1 MNASIEVLKQF
12 HDNKILVI
20 GEMLE
25 LGKYSKYYHEKL
37 AYNLQSIDDAT
48 IYFIGNKKLHNIMMK
63 YKNIT
68 CYERINTEIIQDVLN
83 TIENNNILFL
93 KGSHSINL
101 GMFLEYLKQYND

>member
-1 MNASIEVLKQF
+1 MQTRDKVK
-12 HDNKILVI
+12 LVKALS
-20 GEMLE
+20 GLP
-25 LGKYSKYYHEKL
+25 STT
-37 AYNLQSIDDAT
+37 DDAT